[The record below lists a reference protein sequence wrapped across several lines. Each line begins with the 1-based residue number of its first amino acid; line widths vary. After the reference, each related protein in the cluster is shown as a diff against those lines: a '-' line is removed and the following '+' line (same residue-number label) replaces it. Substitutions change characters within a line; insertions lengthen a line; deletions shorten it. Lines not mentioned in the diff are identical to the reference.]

1 MKYVLYY
8 HTGSENHGCEALVRS
23 TSKIVQEKLILYSMG
38 YEEDLKYELNHII
51 DLYDD
56 KILKLKRC
64 SLKYLISAIPIKLA
78 KSTILY
84 TYFSRKNLINGIK
97 AGDICLSIGG
107 DNYCY
112 NGREI
117 MSDLNQIM
125 KRKRIRTVLWGCS
138 IDSEVLTT
146 AVIEDLKRYDLI
158 TVREPITMQALKKM
172 GVTKN
177 VRKVS
182 DPAFV
187 LPKQKIDLPTG
198 FLEGKTVGINLS
210 PLILQYT
217 EYKTQALDSFYRLV
231 QEILDTTDNMIALI
245 PHVVKKGNS
254 DFEILKPI
262 YEHFK
267 RSNRVILI
275 SDQNCMELKYIISKC
290 RIMIAS
296 RTHASIAAYSSCV
309 PTLVIGYSVKSRG
322 IAIDL
327 FGKED
332 NYVIPVQ
339 MIKKADDLLKVYH
352 WIEYHENEIRDRLNQ
367 IMPEYKEKA
376 LKAKNYLD
384 ELKTTD
390 N

>member
-23 TSKIVQEKLILYSMG
+23 TSKIIQEKPILYSMG
-38 YEEDLKYELNHII
+38 YEEDLKYEI
-51 DLYDD
+51 DQIADVHDD
-56 KILKLKRC
+56 KILKLERH
-64 SLKYLISAIPIKLA
+64 SLKYLISAILIKLV

-84 TYFSRKNLINGIK
+84 TYFSRKSLMNGIK
-97 AGDICLSIGG
+97 TDDICLSIGG

-117 MSDLNQIM
+117 MADLNHIM
-125 KRKRIRTVLWGCS
+125 KRKGIKTVLWGCS
-138 IDSEVLTT
+138 IDPEVLTS

-158 TVREPITMQALKKM
+158 TVRESITMQALAYR
-172 GVTKN
+172 GVVKN
-177 VRKVS
+177 VRTVS

-187 LPKQKIDLPTG
+187 LPDQKVDLPMG

-217 EYKTQALDSFYRLV
+217 EYKAQVLDSFYRLI

-254 DFEILKPI
+254 DLEILKPI

-267 RSNRVILI
+267 SSNRVILI
-275 SDQNCMELKYIISKC
+275 SDQNCMKLKYIISKC
-290 RIMIAS
+290 RIMIAA

-339 MIKKADDLLKVYH
+339 MIQKADDLLEVYH
-352 WIEYHENEIRDRLNQ
+352 WIEYHENEIRNQLNQ

-376 LKAKNYLD
+376 LRAKVYLD
-384 ELKTTD
+384 ELKTKD